1 MHSYVMADHDCLAAP
16 ASATGRVR
24 GAIFDEGSGRLSKL
38 RRKLVAEGYGVNDVD
53 PLIWDAMHRIGFFVY
68 PGHQILDLAGPF
80 AAFETAS
87 RFSERPLYKLDTVSR
102 AGGLVATR
110 GGVPVATTAADKAR
124 ANTLVVCGGDIS
136 SMLKPGEVKAV
147 ARLAGRAS
155 RIASV
160 CTGAF
165 LLAEAGLLD
174 GRRAT
179 THWRTAH
186 RLQQSYPAIEVDA
199 DRIFIADRG
208 VWTSA
213 GVTAGI
219 DLALALI
226 EADHGPELARQVAR
240 ELVVYHRRAGGQS
253 QFAPISQMEP
263 ESDRIRIAL
272 AFARD
277 HLHDDLPVER
287 LADAAHLSVRQFGR
301 AFRRETGETPAKA
314 VERLRVEAARVRL
327 QEGAEPIEMIARA
340 VGFTDPERM
349 RRAFVKLYGMSPQ
362 AVRRLDRSHEC
373 QAEASSL
380 RKV

>member
-1 MHSYVMADHDCLAAP
+1 MENLLLPMEL
-16 ASATGRVR
+16 T
-24 GAIFDEGSGRLSKL
+24 EK
-38 RRKLVAEGYGVNDVD
+38 GYGENDLY
-53 PLIWDAMHRIGFFVY
+53 PLVYAIMHRVGFFVF
-68 PGHQILDLAGPF
+68 PDHQILDLAGPF
-80 AAFETAS
+80 AAFETATRLS
-87 RFSERPLYKLDTVSR
+87 GRSLYRFDTLSR
-102 AGGLVATR
+102 AGGLVAGR
-110 GGVPVATTAADKAR
+110 GGLPVATEAVDQAR
-124 ANTLVVCGGDIS
+124 PDTLVVCGGQIE
-136 SMLKPGEVKAV
+136 SMLKPGEVQAV

-155 RIASV
+155 RVASV

-179 THWRTAH
+179 THWRMAH
-186 RLQQSYPAIEVDA
+186 RLQRSYPSIEVDA

-219 DLALALI
+219 DLSLALI

-272 AFARD
+272 SFARD
-277 HLHDDLPVER
+277 HLHENLPIER
-287 LADAAHLSVRQFGR
+287 LAEAAHLSVRQFGR

-327 QEGAEPIEMIARA
+327 QEGSEPIELIAQA

-349 RRAFVKLYGMSPQ
+349 RRAFVKLFGMSPQ
-362 AVRRLDRSHEC
+362 AIRRLDRDSETIAH
-373 QAEASSL
+373 SL
-380 RKV
+380 GPAA